1 MNRTDI
7 FHYSEYTKSWLVGW
21 EGGTLQYGFK
31 VRADAESFATLWGVP
46 IPELV

>member
-1 MNRTDI
+1 MNREDI
-7 FHYSEYTKSWLVGW
+7 FKYSEILGEWIVGW

-31 VRADAESFATLWGVP
+31 VREHAERFATLWGVP